1 MTEHNTENTDKKI
14 ENTKQTLLNNYKT
27 FSLEYYNDE
36 LLYPIDELE
45 KWKRKLKTIRSK
57 MDNKLKIEHV
67 PLRRSAK
74 DCLLDVF
81 KDIMNK
87 DSFTILA
94 NSINADSK
102 STKGKK

>member
-1 MTEHNTENTDKKI
+1 MTETNTENTDKTF
-14 ENTKQTLLNNYKT
+14 ENSKPILLNNYKT
-27 FSLEYYNDE
+27 FSLEHYNEE

-57 MDNKLKIEHV
+57 MDNKLKINHT

-74 DCLLDVF
+74 DYPLLEVF
-81 KDIMNK
+81 KDIMNR

-94 NSINADSK
+94 NEINVDSK
-102 STKGKK
+102 YQN